1 MDKEE
6 LRSLIDE
13 VDSQLLVLLNRR
25 ASLVIELWKLK
36 KTQNLPMYDLEREER
51 IRDKAC
57 KANKGPLTASAV
69 IHLFKCII
77 EQSRLVAARQLNLD
91 EPDLDSRH

>member
-36 KTQNLPMYDLEREER
+36 KAQNLPLYDHAREER
-51 IRDKAC
+51 VRDKAC
-57 KANKGPLTASAV
+57 KVNKGPLTASAV
-69 IHLFKCII
+69 IHLFQCII
-77 EQSRLVAARQLNLD
+77 EQSRLVAALQLDLD
-91 EPDLDSRH
+91 ESDPDSQR

>member
-6 LRSLIDE
+6 LRSLIDG

-25 ASLVIELWKLK
+25 VSLVIELWKLK
-36 KTQNLPMYDLEREER
+36 KAQNLPMYDHAREER
-51 IRDKAC
+51 VRDNAC

-69 IHLFKCII
+69 IHLFQSII
-77 EQSRLVAARQLNLD
+77 EQSRLVAALQLDLE
-91 EPDLDSRH
+91 EPDLDSRR